1 MIRILL
7 VDDQKATLEAL
18 NVELSGE
25 PDFTVVGTASD
36 GNAAIEQARLLNPD
50 LVLMDLEMP
59 VLDGI
64 DAAQVIHQ
72 KFPHVKVLMLSG
84 HDDQDRI
91 ARSLQAGAIGYV
103 LRKTPL
109 EELKQE
115 IRFVA
120 QGSSTHV
127 SREVLSKVIPSL
139 DIPTSIE
146 SPPLPS
152 PVKVAVDAEAF
163 AMNGSTSLG
172 VLSSN
177 PHSLA
182 KSEESSTSIKPNSA
196 PLTPVKALPKKR
208 RLGWLVGLLALGLI
222 AGSSYIIYSRVIAP
236 RRAASSKVETVPV
249 ERTDLQLS
257 VSANGVVRS
266 ERSINVSPKNAGV
279 LQRLLVQEGDQVQKG
294 DTIAIMDDSNLRGQL
309 TQAQG
314 QLAAAQAT
322 LNKLLAGTRAEDLA
336 QAEARVAQ
344 AEAQRA
350 KVRNGGRPEEVAQA
364 ETQVESARAQ
374 LELAQIRTKRF
385 QQLAND
391 GAISQ
396 DRLDE
401 VLTNERNAQATFNQT
416 QKQLEQVKRARP
428 EDIALANQQLEEAKQ
443 GLRALQNGPR
453 SEEIDQARAQVLSAQ
468 GSVQSIRSQL
478 NDTVVRAP
486 YSGTI
491 IQKTAEEGSLIVP
504 ARPVLGTGGQSDGS
518 NPSSIVTLAS
528 AIQVV
533 ANVAESNIAQMKL
546 NQDAAIEADAYPRQK
561 FSGRVIQVANQSVVV
576 QNVTSFEVKVQ
587 ILSDPKR
594 QLQPGMNVDVVFQ
607 TGKLDNVMTIPT
619 VAILRQAAGTG
630 VYVEGSDQKPI
641 FKPLVTGVTVGAK
654 TVVESGLNGNERVF
668 ISFPEGFRPTS
679 NIPGIPR

>member
-18 NVELSGE
+18 NVELSEE

-36 GNAAIEQARLLNPD
+36 GNAAIEQAHLLNPD

-59 VLDGI
+59 ILDGI
-64 DAAQVIHQ
+64 DATQVIHQ
-72 KFPHVKVLMLSG
+72 KFPHIKVLMLSG

-91 ARSLQAGAIGYV
+91 TRSLQAGAMGYV

-120 QGSSTHV
+120 QGYTHI
-127 SREVLSKVIPSL
+127 SREVLNKVIPSL
-139 DIPTSIE
+139 AIPTSPE
-146 SPPLPS
+146 SSRLAA
-152 PVKVAVDAEAF
+152 PVKVAIDTEVF
-163 AMNGSTSLG
+163 AMNGSSKLEG
-172 VLSSN
+172 PGSN

-182 KSEESSTSIKPNSA
+182 KSEASSTAIKPNPA

-208 RLGWLVGLLALGLI
+208 RLGWLAGLLALGLI
-222 AGSSYIIYSRVIAP
+222 AGSSYTVYSRVIAP
-236 RRAASSKVETVPV
+236 RRAASSKVETVPI

-344 AEAQRA
+344 AEAQRT

-374 LELAQIRTKRF
+374 LDLAQIRTKRF

-401 VLTNERNAQATFNQT
+401 VLTNERNAQATFNQA
-416 QKQLEQVKRARP
+416 QEQLEQVKRARP

-443 GLRALQNGPR
+443 ALRALQNGPR

-468 GSVQSIRSQL
+468 GAVQSIQSQL

-504 ARPVLGTGGQSDGS
+504 ARPVLATGGQSDGS

-587 ILSDPKR
+587 ILSDPKQ

-630 VYVEGSDQKPI
+630 VYVEGPDQKPI